1 MVEHLLKRVEPKQ
14 ILMLNFDD
22 EALSKSSLE
31 EIYFTYKE
39 KINPDRKSYIF
50 LDEVHRVDGWE
61 KWVRKKYDLKQE
73 AKFVVSGSCS
83 HLLKKE
89 YSTLLTGRIISFD
102 IMPLSFQ
109 EFIGFSGIKLDFSL
123 LKEGAISIQ
132 DRAKMA
138 SLIDKYL
145 IYGGFPEIFF
155 KKEDFKRIIL
165 KQYFDDILYKDILL
179 RFDIKSQKPKELA
192 VYLATNICSNVSL
205 RSLRNA
211 LNLSYDLIKQYISL
225 YKEVFLFFEVNH
237 FSYSLKEQKTR
248 PTKIFCIDNGLRNA
262 VAFKFSRDMGKLSEN
277 IVFLELIR
285 RGFEVYYWKN
295 KNEVD
300 FVTKNEAG
308 ELEAINVSFTDE
320 IPDRETKGLEE
331 ISKEKRVRTRLILT
345 KELEKEENGIKFIPL
360 WKWLIS

>member
-1 MVEHLLKRVEPKQ
+1 
-14 ILMLNFDD
+14 
-22 EALSKSSLE
+22 
-31 EIYFTYKE
+31 
-39 KINPDRKSYIF
+39 
-50 LDEVHRVDGWE
+50 
-61 KWVRKKYDLKQE
+61 
-73 AKFVVSGSCS
+73 
-83 HLLKKE
+83 
-89 YSTLLTGRIISFD
+89 
-102 IMPLSFQ
+102 
-109 EFIGFSGIKLDFSL
+109 
-123 LKEGAISIQ
+123 
-132 DRAKMA
+132 
-138 SLIDKYL
+138 
-145 IYGGFPEIFF
+145 
-155 KKEDFKRIIL
+155 
-165 KQYFDDILYKDILL
+165 
-179 RFDIKSQKPKELA
+179 
-192 VYLATNICSNVSL
+192 
-205 RSLRNA
+205 
-211 LNLSYDLIKQYISL
+211 
-225 YKEVFLFFEVNH
+225 
-237 FSYSLKEQKTR
+237 LKEQKTR